1 MKNTISKHHDVVLAF
16 IKANPNATFDAIK
29 EGNEKISDIM
39 LRKAVKDLQEEGVI
53 TANDEDGGYTFTGSA
68 KKGAAKEEKKT
79 DKREAVKAEA
89 VKVEAPKKE
98 EKNEEETD
106 LGPKTPSGRDNSR
119 YTFNG
124 EKSLPKGKLALA
136 ICKQYV
142 KDNPKTT
149 LAKMQEVLKSKD
161 IQPRYE
167 VIEEISKA
175 KKHTI
180 NNRERF
186 FFKEADVIKIGN
198 QKAVVTNQ
206 WALFT
211 LTPLLKI
218 AKELGYKVSVTK

>member
-1 MKNTISKHHDVVLAF
+1 
-16 IKANPNATFDAIK
+16 
-29 EGNEKISDIM
+29 M
-39 LRKAVKDLQEEGVI
+39 LRKAVKDLQEEGLI

-68 KKGAAKEEKKT
+68 KKTAAKEEKKT
-79 DKREAVKAEA
+79 SKKDAVRTESNESPETK
-89 VKVEAPKKE
+89 
-98 EKNEEETD
+98 EEETD
-106 LGPKTPSGRDNSR
+106 LGPKTPTGRDNSR

-124 EKSLPKGKLALA
+124 EKNLPKGKLALA

-161 IQPRYE
+161 IQPRYG

-186 FFKEADVIKIGN
+186 FFKETDVIKVGN

-218 AKELGYKVSVTK
+218 AKEIGYKVSITK

>member
-1 MKNTISKHHDVVLAF
+1 MKDTMSKHHDAVLAYV
-16 IKANPNATFDAIK
+16 KDNPNATFDTIK
-29 EGNEKISDIM
+29 EGNGKISDIM
-39 LRKAVKDLQEEGVI
+39 LRKAVKDLQEEGLI
-53 TANDEDGGYTFTGSA
+53 TVNDEDGGFTFTGST
-68 KKGAAKEEKKT
+68 KKTDAKEEKKA
-79 DKREAVKAEA
+79 DKKEAEKAEVA
-89 VKVEAPKKE
+89 KT
-98 EKNEEETD
+98 EEESD

-124 EKSLPKGKLALA
+124 EKNLPKGKLALA

-149 LAKMQEVLKSKD
+149 LAKMQEVFKSKD
-161 IQPRYE
+161 IQPRYG

-186 FFKEADVIKIGN
+186 FFKEADVIKVGT